1 MINNYKIKTSA
12 SLNNAFEL
20 ILKIFEEERTY
31 YQDTI
36 NSLKEKISEL
46 ENNLLQVK
54 KENMAYQT
62 RITKLKAKLRSISK
76 TVSKLE
82 ESDFEVKINS
92 KDIQDNEINDESNNN
107 ININKSQ
114 FNTIKYRNTDTL
126 NSFRKKSKIISDIN
140 NKSININNNTNHYL
154 KMNLFDNNKLNNNGE
169 DISRYYDKKTHKKTL
184 STKIKNSILNINHTP
199 TLIKKRNG
207 DNNMY
212 KSQCYNDEDVS
223 IFLLNNLNENELQN
237 KMTVPIEKDK
247 KNSENKKY
255 IGRDK
260 YNKIEQKIKGLKSAL
275 TIYNKQDNNKNS
287 IESFPNSFNIQN
299 IISK

>member
-20 ILKIFEEERTY
+20 ILKIFDEERTY

-46 ENNLLQVK
+46 ENTLLQVK

-212 KSQCYNDEDVS
+212 KSQCYNDEDLS

-275 TIYNKQDNNKNS
+275 TIYNKQDSNKNS

>member
-20 ILKIFEEERTY
+20 ILKIFDEERTY

-46 ENNLLQVK
+46 ENTLLQVK

-82 ESDFEVKINS
+82 ESDFEVKINN
-92 KDIQDNEINDESNNN
+92 KDMQDNEINDESNNN

-212 KSQCYNDEDVS
+212 KSQCYNDEDLS

-275 TIYNKQDNNKNS
+275 TIYNKNS